1 MDHSKYIEAGKDA
14 LAHVR
19 SKVRYRGLNT
29 AGGWIRNPA
38 EVAGK
43 FAARIH
49 SKWLGAQR
57 SEAYG
62 GKFDAELYIRQM
74 SKLAIDS
81 NTGNCSELSALAF
94 MRLAAKQVGPLEYW
108 GVVRG
113 SWDHAFVILN
123 RDESIPIEKFADW
136 SYSAVVV
143 DPLYDRVA
151 DAGNLARWYPKMFP
165 VKTTDMWLRLAD

>member
-1 MDHSKYIEAGKDA
+1 MNHSQYIEAGKDA

-38 EVAGK
+38 EVPNK

-62 GKFDAELYIRQM
+62 GKFDAEIYIKQM
-74 SKLAIDS
+74 SKLAVDS
-81 NTGNCSELSALAF
+81 NTGNCSELSSLAF
-94 MRLAAKQVGPLEYW
+94 MRLAAKEVGPLEYW
-108 GVVRG
+108 GVIRG
-113 SWDHAFVILN
+113 GWDHAFVVLN
-123 RDESIPIEKFADW
+123 RDESIPIERFDQW

-165 VKTTDMWLRLAD
+165 VKPTDMWLRLTA

>member
-1 MDHSKYIEAGKDA
+1 MEHSKYVEAGKEA
-14 LAHVR
+14 LAYVR

-29 AGGWIRNPA
+29 AGGWIRNPT
-38 EVAGK
+38 EVVGK
-43 FAARIH
+43 FAARIQ
-49 SKWLGAQR
+49 SKRLGAAR

-74 SKLAIDS
+74 SKLAVDS

-108 GVVRG
+108 GAIRG

-123 RDESIPIEKFADW
+123 RDESIPIERFEDW
-136 SYSAVVV
+136 SYQAVVV
-143 DPLYDRVA
+143 DALYDRVA
-151 DAGNLARWYPKMFP
+151 DAGNLTRWFPKMFP
-165 VKTTDMWLRLAD
+165 LKTTDMWLRLTA